1 VRHIISQT
9 HNLLATE
16 KRVGNGNREVSAP
29 STSRTQGNGVKPKAG
44 PLSALV
50 ALVDDNDLFRE
61 TLTLNLSEAGYE
73 VRSYVSGEAAV
84 NDLVTDDEIA
94 IVLLDWIMPGMN
106 GIEVLR
112 RIRAANRAVPVI
124 FLTELTDQIYEEAA
138 LLGGAV
144 DFIEK
149 SRSFVILLQRI
160 KLILEGAKTGP
171 SQAATGA
178 VVVVGNLELRR
189 DTARAFWKGIE
200 VTLTV
205 TEFKM
210 VDLLASRTGTDVRY
224 RELYD
229 LVHGE
234 GFVTGSGADGY
245 RANVRAFVKRIR
257 EKFRSVDEEWNVL
270 ENYSRFGYRWRD
282 RTNEAS

>member
-1 VRHIISQT
+1 MGSEAASIFRQQVDVVNPLPVQPC
-9 HNLLATE
+9 A
-16 KRVGNGNREVSAP
+16 RVV
-29 STSRTQGNGVKPKAG
+29 
-44 PLSALV
+44 
-50 ALVDDNDLFRE
+50 LVDDNALFRE
-61 TLTLNLSEAGYE
+61 SLGLNLSEAGFE
-73 VRSYVSGEAAV
+73 VRSFATGEAAV
-84 NDLVTDDEIA
+84 SHLVASDDRD

-112 RIRAANRAVPVI
+112 RIREAKIAVPVI

-138 LLGGAV
+138 LEGGAV

-149 SRSFVILLQRI
+149 SRGFSILLRRI
-160 KLILEGAKTGP
+160 KLILQGIKAGQSNGAAEAAAGP
-171 SQAATGA
+171 
-178 VVVVGNLELRR
+178 VFVRGNLELRR
-189 DTARAFWKGIE
+189 DTARAFWNGCE
-200 VTLTV
+200 VTLSI

-210 VDLLASRTGTDVRY
+210 VELLATRAGQDVRY

-234 GFVTGSGADGY
+234 GFITGSGPEGY

-257 EKFRSVDEEWNVL
+257 EKFRIVDEDWDLV

-282 RTNEAS
+282 RANDPA

>member
-1 VRHIISQT
+1 MKS
-9 HNLLATE
+9 
-16 KRVGNGNREVSAP
+16 
-29 STSRTQGNGVKPKAG
+29 KAG
-44 PLSALV
+44 PSSALV
-50 ALVDDNDLFRE
+50 ALVDDDDLFRE

-73 VRSYVSGEAAV
+73 VRAYGSGEAAV
-84 NDLVTDDEIA
+84 DHLVADDDVD
-94 IVLLDWIMPGMN
+94 IVLLDWVMPGMN

-112 RIRAANRAVPVI
+112 RVREANRAVPVI

-149 SRSFVILLQRI
+149 SRSFSILLQRI
-160 KLILEGAKTGP
+160 KLILQGAKSGSSDRP
-171 SQAATGA
+171 PAEAAFT
-178 VVVVGNLELRR
+178 VGNLELRR
-189 DTARAFWKGIE
+189 DTARALWNGTE
-200 VTLTV
+200 VALTV

-210 VDLLASRTGTDVRY
+210 VELLATRAGTNVRY

-234 GFVTGSGADGY
+234 GFITGNGAEGY

-257 EKFRSVDEEWNVL
+257 EKFRSIDDEWNVR
-270 ENYSRFGYRWRD
+270 ENYSRCGYRWRD
-282 RTNEAS
+282 RSSVPS